1 MFKIRGGKVMKIFIE
16 KINDVLKSA
25 FEELGYDKETG
36 KVNVSNRPDLC
47 QYQCNGALANAKKHK
62 KAPMVIAQEVV
73 EKLKGNGMFAKLEAV
88 APGFINMNIN
98 DEFLVNYVNEMNKDE
113 QFGVSK
119 TTEIKKIVVDYGG
132 ANVAKPLHIGH
143 LRSAIIGESIKRIAK
158 FLGHDVIGDVHLGD
172 WGLQMGMV
180 ISEVERR
187 NPSLPYFDENFTG
200 EYPEEAPFTIDE
212 LEEIYPY
219 ASKLAKSDEKV
230 MEAAK
235 QATVELQQGRR
246 GYFALWK
253 HILNVSVAD
262 LKKNYGALDVNFE
275 LWNGE
280 SDAQKL
286 IPSMIEEL
294 KEKGFAKESEGALVF
309 DVSEETDKSPVP
321 PLLLLKSDGAAL
333 YGTTDLATVV
343 ERVRDMKADEI
354 IYLADKRQGLHYEQF
369 FRAAK
374 KSGIAHE
381 GTILDFIGFG
391 TMNGKDGKPFK
402 TREGGVMRLADL
414 ISMIKE
420 AGKEK
425 LKDNKNIAEEDVE
438 EISSKVGLAALKY
451 GDLSNQAAKDYV
463 FDIDRFASFEGNTGP
478 YILYTIVRIKSI
490 LNKAEEFK
498 AQNIISVPQSESER
512 GLMLQLAKFN
522 EVIELSFRD
531 RAPHKICEFLYELSN
546 NFNKFYNDTRILSE
560 EDEAKKS
567 SWLSLINLVKNVL
580 EQGLDLLGMESVERM

>member
-1 MFKIRGGKVMKIFIE
+1 
-16 KINDVLKSA
+16 
-25 FEELGYDKETG
+25 
-36 KVNVSNRPDLC
+36 
-47 QYQCNGALANAKKHK
+47 
-62 KAPMVIAQEVV
+62 
-73 EKLKGNGMFAKLEAV
+73 
-88 APGFINMNIN
+88 
-98 DEFLVNYVNEMNKDE
+98 
-113 QFGVSK
+113 
-119 TTEIKKIVVDYGG
+119 
-132 ANVAKPLHIGH
+132 
-143 LRSAIIGESIKRIAK
+143 
-158 FLGHDVIGDVHLGD
+158 
-172 WGLQMGMV
+172 
-180 ISEVERR
+180 
-187 NPSLPYFDENFTG
+187 
-200 EYPEEAPFTIDE
+200 
-212 LEEIYPY
+212 
-219 ASKLAKSDEKV
+219 
-230 MEAAK
+230 
-235 QATVELQQGRR
+235 
-246 GYFALWK
+246 
-253 HILNVSVAD
+253 
-262 LKKNYGALDVNFE
+262 
-275 LWNGE
+275 
-280 SDAQKL
+280 
-286 IPSMIEEL
+286 
-294 KEKGFAKESEGALVF
+294 
-309 DVSEETDKSPVP
+309 
-321 PLLLLKSDGAAL
+321 
-333 YGTTDLATVV
+333 
-343 ERVRDMKADEI
+343 MKADEI

-512 GLMLQLAKFN
+512 GLMLQLTKFN

-567 SWLSLINLVKNVL
+567 SWLILINLVKNVL

>member
-1 MFKIRGGKVMKIFIE
+1 MNIFIDE
-16 KINDVLKSA
+16 ISDVVKSV
-25 FEELGYDKETG
+25 FEELGYDKESG
-36 KVNVSNRPDLC
+36 KVTVSNRPDLC
-47 QYQCNGALANAKKHK
+47 QYQCNGALANAKKYK
-62 KAPMVIAQEVV
+62 KAPNVIAQEVV
-73 EKLKGNGMFAKLEAV
+73 EKLKENKFFSKLEIAG
-88 APGFINMNIN
+88 PGFINITVN
-98 DEFLVNYVNEMNKDE
+98 DELIIDYVNKMNKDE
-113 QFGVSK
+113 KFGTSSATKV
-119 TTEIKKIVVDYGG
+119 KKIFVDYGG

-187 NPSLPYFDENFTG
+187 NPNLPYFNESFTG
-200 EYPEEAPFTIDE
+200 EYPKEAPFTIDE

-219 ASKLAKSDEKV
+219 ASSLAKNDEKV
-230 MEAAK
+230 MNAAK
-235 QATVELQQGRR
+235 QATVELQQGRK
-246 GYFALWK
+246 GYLALWK
-253 HILNVSVAD
+253 HILNVSVND
-262 LKKNYGALDVNFE
+262 LKKNYGALNVDFE

-280 SDAQKL
+280 SDAQKF
-286 IPSMIEEL
+286 IPDMIKFL
-294 KEKGFAKESEGALVF
+294 KDNGYCYESEGALVI
-309 DVSEETDKSPVP
+309 DVSKEEDKSALP
-321 PLLLLKSDGAAL
+321 PLLLLKSDGASL

-343 ERVRDMKADEI
+343 ERVKDYKADEI

-374 KSGIAHE
+374 KSGIADE
-381 GTILDFIGFG
+381 NVELDFIGFG

-414 ISMIKE
+414 INLIKE

-425 LKDNKNIAEEDVE
+425 LKDNKNIATEDVE

-451 GDLSNQAAKDYV
+451 GDLSNQASKDYI

-490 LNKAEEFK
+490 LNKANTSELKENVF
-498 AQNIISVPQSESER
+498 VPQSDAER
-512 GLMLQLAKFN
+512 NLMLQLIRFN
-522 EVIELSFRD
+522 EVIELSFRE
-531 RAPHKICEFLYELSN
+531 RAPHKVCEYVYELSN

-560 EDEAKKS
+560 EDENKKS
-567 SWLSLINLVKNVL
+567 SWLALINLVKDAL
-580 EQGLDLLGMESVERM
+580 EQCLDLLGMESVERM

>member
-1 MFKIRGGKVMKIFIE
+1 MKLFIDE
-16 KINDVLKSA
+16 INEVVKNA
-25 FEELGYDKETG
+25 FEELGYERETG
-36 KVNVSNRPDLC
+36 RVNVSNRPDLC

-62 KAPMVIAQEVV
+62 KAPMIIAQEVV
-73 EKLKGNGMFAKLEAV
+73 EKLNDNKIFSKLEAV

-98 DEFLVNYVNEMNKDE
+98 DEFLIEYVNKMNKDE
-113 QFGVSK
+113 SFGVSK
-119 TTEIKKIVVDYGG
+119 ATEIKKIVVDYGG

-158 FLGHDVIGDVHLGD
+158 FLGHDVVGDVHLGD

-200 EYPEEAPFTIDE
+200 EYPAEAPFTIDE
-212 LEEIYPY
+212 LEDIYPY

-246 GYFALWK
+246 GYVALWK
-253 HILNVSVAD
+253 HILNVSVTD
-262 LKKNYGALDVNFE
+262 LKKNYGALDVDFE

-280 SDAQKL
+280 SDAQKF
-286 IPSMIEEL
+286 IPAMIEEL
-294 KEKGFAKESEGALVF
+294 KETGFAQESEGALVC

-321 PLLLLKSDGAAL
+321 PLLLLKSDGASL

-381 GTILDFIGFG
+381 DTVLDFIGFG

-414 ISMIKE
+414 INMIKE

-451 GDLSNQAAKDYV
+451 GDLSNQASKDYV

-490 LNKAEEFK
+490 LNKSEGFNAE
-498 AQNIISVPQSESER
+498 NSILVPQSESER
-512 GLMLQLAKFN
+512 GLMLQLSKFN

-531 RAPHKICEFLYELSN
+531 RAPHKICEFIYELSN

-560 EDEAKKS
+560 EDESKKA

>member
-1 MFKIRGGKVMKIFIE
+1 
-16 KINDVLKSA
+16 
-25 FEELGYDKETG
+25 
-36 KVNVSNRPDLC
+36 
-47 QYQCNGALANAKKHK
+47 
-62 KAPMVIAQEVV
+62 
-73 EKLKGNGMFAKLEAV
+73 
-88 APGFINMNIN
+88 
-98 DEFLVNYVNEMNKDE
+98 
-113 QFGVSK
+113 
-119 TTEIKKIVVDYGG
+119 
-132 ANVAKPLHIGH
+132 
-143 LRSAIIGESIKRIAK
+143 
-158 FLGHDVIGDVHLGD
+158 
-172 WGLQMGMV
+172 MGMV

-381 GTILDFIGFG
+381 DTILDFIGFG

-402 TREGGVMRLADL
+402 TR
-414 ISMIKE
+414 
-420 AGKEK
+420 
-425 LKDNKNIAEEDVE
+425 DNKNIAEEDVE

-522 EVIELSFRD
+522 EVIELSFKD

-560 EDEAKKS
+560 EDETKKS

>member
-16 KINDVLKSA
+16 KINDVVKSA

-73 EKLKGNGMFAKLEAV
+73 EKLKDNGMFAKLEAV

-294 KEKGFAKESEGALVF
+294 KEKGFAKESEGTLVF

-381 GTILDFIGFG
+381 DTILDFIGFG

-560 EDEAKKS
+560 EDETKKS

>member
-1 MFKIRGGKVMKIFIE
+1 MKIFIE
-16 KINDVLKSA
+16 QISDIFMNT
-25 FEELGYDKETG
+25 FEELGYDRSAG
-36 KVNVSNRPDLC
+36 RVNVSNRPDLC
-47 QYQCNGALANAKKHK
+47 QYQCNGALACAKKYK
-62 KAPMVIAQEVV
+62 KAPNAIAQEVV
-73 EKLKGNGMFAKLEAV
+73 EKLKDNEIFSKLEIAG
-88 APGFINMNIN
+88 PGFVNITIN
-98 DEFLVNYVNEMNKDE
+98 DEFLVDYVNKMNNDDK
-113 QFGVSK
+113 FGTSQA
-119 TTEIKKIVVDYGG
+119 TEIKKIIVDYGG

-158 FLGHDVIGDVHLGD
+158 YLGHDVTGDVHLGD

-187 NPSLPYFDENFTG
+187 NPSLPYFDESFEG
-200 EYPEEAPFTIDE
+200 EYPVEAPFTIDE
-212 LEEIYPY
+212 LEDIYPY
-219 ASKLAKSDEKV
+219 ASKLAKSDEAV

-235 QATVELQQGRR
+235 KATVELQQGRR
-246 GYFALWK
+246 GYVALWK
-253 HILNVSVAD
+253 HILNVSVND
-262 LKKNYGALDVNFE
+262 LKKNYGNLDVNFE

-280 SDAQKL
+280 SDAQKF

-294 KEKGFAKESEGALVF
+294 KANGFAKESEGALVF

-321 PLLLLKSDGAAL
+321 PLLLLKSDGASL

-343 ERVRDMKADEI
+343 ERVRDLKADEI

-374 KSGIAHE
+374 KSGIAKE
-381 GTILDFIGFG
+381 DTVLDFIGFG

-414 ISMIKE
+414 INLIKE

-425 LKDNKNIAEEDVE
+425 LKGNKNIAEEDVE

-451 GDLSNQAAKDYV
+451 GDLSNQASKDYI

-490 LNKAEEFK
+490 LNKANATEINS
-498 AQNIISVPQSESER
+498 AVLVPQSDSER
-512 GLMLQLAKFN
+512 NLMLQLIKFN

-531 RAPHKICEFLYELSN
+531 RAPHKICEYIYELSN
-546 NFNKFYNDTRILSE
+546 NFNRFYNDTRIVSE
-560 EDEAKKS
+560 ENEAKKG

-580 EQGLDLLGMESVERM
+580 EQCLDLLGMESVERM

>member
-1 MFKIRGGKVMKIFIE
+1 MKLFIDE
-16 KINDVLKSA
+16 INEVVKNA
-25 FEELGYDKETG
+25 FEELGYERETG
-36 KVNVSNRPDLC
+36 RVNVSNRPDLC

-62 KAPMVIAQEVV
+62 KAPMIIAQEVV
-73 EKLKGNGMFAKLEAV
+73 EKLNDNKIFSKLEAV

-98 DEFLVNYVNEMNKDE
+98 DEFLIEYVNKMNKDE
-113 QFGVSK
+113 SFGVSK
-119 TTEIKKIVVDYGG
+119 ATEIKKIVVDYGG

-158 FLGHDVIGDVHLGD
+158 FLGHDVVGDVHLGD

-200 EYPEEAPFTIDE
+200 EYPAEAPFTIDE
-212 LEEIYPY
+212 LEDIYPY

-246 GYFALWK
+246 GYVALWK
-253 HILNVSVAD
+253 HILNVSVTD
-262 LKKNYGALDVNFE
+262 LKKNYGALDVDFE

-280 SDAQKL
+280 SDAQKF
-286 IPSMIEEL
+286 IPAMIEEL
-294 KEKGFAKESEGALVF
+294 KEKGFAQESEGALVF
-309 DVSEETDKSPVP
+309 DVIEETDKSPVP
-321 PLLLLKSDGAAL
+321 PLLLLKSDGASL

-381 GTILDFIGFG
+381 DTVLDFIGFG

-414 ISMIKE
+414 INMIKE

-451 GDLSNQAAKDYV
+451 GDLSNQASKDYV

-490 LNKAEEFK
+490 LNKSEGFNAENSIL
-498 AQNIISVPQSESER
+498 APQSESER
-512 GLMLQLAKFN
+512 GLMLQLSKFN

-531 RAPHKICEFLYELSN
+531 RAPHKICEFIYELSN

-560 EDEAKKS
+560 EDESKKA

>member
-1 MFKIRGGKVMKIFIE
+1 MKIFIE
-16 KINDVLKSA
+16 QISDIFMNT
-25 FEELGYDKETG
+25 FEELGYDRSAG
-36 KVNVSNRPDLC
+36 RVNVSNRPDLC
-47 QYQCNGALANAKKHK
+47 QYQCNGALACAKKYK
-62 KAPMVIAQEVV
+62 KAPNAIAQEVV
-73 EKLKGNGMFAKLEAV
+73 EKLKDNEIFSKLEIAG
-88 APGFINMNIN
+88 PGFVNITIN
-98 DEFLVNYVNEMNKDE
+98 DEFLVDYVNKMNNDDK
-113 QFGVSK
+113 FGTSQA
-119 TTEIKKIVVDYGG
+119 TEIKKIIVDYGG

-158 FLGHDVIGDVHLGD
+158 YLGHDVTGDVHLGD

-187 NPSLPYFDENFTG
+187 NPSLPYFDESFEG
-200 EYPEEAPFTIDE
+200 EYPVEAPFTIDE
-212 LEEIYPY
+212 LEDIYPY
-219 ASKLAKSDEKV
+219 ASKLAKSDEAV

-235 QATVELQQGRR
+235 KATVELQQGRR
-246 GYFALWK
+246 GYVALWK
-253 HILNVSVAD
+253 HILNVSVND
-262 LKKNYGALDVNFE
+262 LKKNYGNLDVNFE

-280 SDAQKL
+280 SDAQKF

-294 KEKGFAKESEGALVF
+294 KANGFAKESEGALVF

-321 PLLLLKSDGAAL
+321 PLLLLKSDGASL

-343 ERVRDMKADEI
+343 ERVRDLKADEI

-374 KSGIAHE
+374 KSGIAKE
-381 GTILDFIGFG
+381 DTVLDFIGFG

-414 ISMIKE
+414 INLIKE

-425 LKDNKNIAEEDVE
+425 LKGNKNIAEEDVE

-451 GDLSNQAAKDYV
+451 GDLSNQASKDYI

-490 LNKAEEFK
+490 LNKANATEIDS
-498 AQNIISVPQSESER
+498 AVLVPQSDSER
-512 GLMLQLAKFN
+512 NLMLQLIKFN

-531 RAPHKICEFLYELSN
+531 RAPHKICEYIYELSN
-546 NFNKFYNDTRILSE
+546 NFNRFYNDTRIVSE
-560 EDEAKKS
+560 KNEAKKG

-580 EQGLDLLGMESVERM
+580 EQCLDLLGMESVERM

>member
-1 MFKIRGGKVMKIFIE
+1 MKIFIE
-16 KINDVLKSA
+16 QISDIFMNT
-25 FEELGYDKETG
+25 FEELGYDRSAG
-36 KVNVSNRPDLC
+36 RVNVSNRPDLC
-47 QYQCNGALANAKKHK
+47 QYQCNGALACAKKYK
-62 KAPMVIAQEVV
+62 KAPNAIAQEVV
-73 EKLKGNGMFAKLEAV
+73 EKLKDNEIFSKLEIAG
-88 APGFINMNIN
+88 PGFVNITIN
-98 DEFLVNYVNEMNKDE
+98 DEFLVDYVNKMNNDDK
-113 QFGVSK
+113 FGTSQA
-119 TTEIKKIVVDYGG
+119 TEIKKIIVDYGG

-158 FLGHDVIGDVHLGD
+158 YLGHDVTGDVHLGD

-187 NPSLPYFDENFTG
+187 NPSLPYFDESFEG
-200 EYPEEAPFTIDE
+200 EYPVEAPFTIDE
-212 LEEIYPY
+212 LEDIYPY
-219 ASKLAKSDEKV
+219 ASKLAKSDEAV

-235 QATVELQQGRR
+235 KATVELQQGRR
-246 GYFALWK
+246 GYVALWK
-253 HILNVSVAD
+253 HILNVSVND
-262 LKKNYGALDVNFE
+262 LKKNYGNLDVNFE

-280 SDAQKL
+280 SDAQKF
-286 IPSMIEEL
+286 IPAMIGEL
-294 KEKGFAKESEGALVF
+294 KEKGFAQESEGALVF

-321 PLLLLKSDGAAL
+321 PLLLLKSDGASL

-343 ERVRDMKADEI
+343 ERVRDLKADEI

-374 KSGIAHE
+374 KSGIAKE
-381 GTILDFIGFG
+381 DTVLDFIGFG

-414 ISMIKE
+414 INLIKE

-425 LKDNKNIAEEDVE
+425 LKGNKNIAEEDVE

-451 GDLSNQAAKDYV
+451 GDLSNQASKDYI

-490 LNKAEEFK
+490 LNKANATEINS
-498 AQNIISVPQSESER
+498 AVLVPQSDSER
-512 GLMLQLAKFN
+512 NLMLQLIKFN

-531 RAPHKICEFLYELSN
+531 RAPHKICEYIYELSN
-546 NFNKFYNDTRILSE
+546 NFNRFYNDTRIVSE
-560 EDEAKKS
+560 EDEAKKG

-580 EQGLDLLGMESVERM
+580 EQCLDLLGMESVERM

>member
-1 MFKIRGGKVMKIFIE
+1 MKIFIE
-16 KINDVLKSA
+16 QISDIFMNT
-25 FEELGYDKETG
+25 FEELGYDRSAG
-36 KVNVSNRPDLC
+36 RVNVSNRPDLC
-47 QYQCNGALANAKKHK
+47 QYQCNGALACAKKYK
-62 KAPMVIAQEVV
+62 KAPNAIAQEVV
-73 EKLKGNGMFAKLEAV
+73 EKLKDNEIFSKLEIAG
-88 APGFINMNIN
+88 PGFVNITIN
-98 DEFLVNYVNEMNKDE
+98 DEFLVDYVNKMNNDDK
-113 QFGVSK
+113 FGTSQA
-119 TTEIKKIVVDYGG
+119 TEIKKIIVDYGG

-158 FLGHDVIGDVHLGD
+158 YLGHDVTGDVHLGD

-187 NPSLPYFDENFTG
+187 NPSLPYFDESFEG
-200 EYPEEAPFTIDE
+200 EYPVEAPFTIDE
-212 LEEIYPY
+212 LEDIYPY
-219 ASKLAKSDEKV
+219 ASKLAKSDEAV

-235 QATVELQQGRR
+235 KATVELQQGRR
-246 GYFALWK
+246 GYVALWK
-253 HILNVSVAD
+253 QILNVSVND
-262 LKKNYGALDVNFE
+262 LKKNYGNLDVNFE

-280 SDAQKL
+280 SDAQKF

-294 KEKGFAKESEGALVF
+294 KANGFAKESEGALVF

-321 PLLLLKSDGAAL
+321 PLLLLKSDGASL

-343 ERVRDMKADEI
+343 ERVRDLKADEI

-374 KSGIAHE
+374 KSGIAKE
-381 GTILDFIGFG
+381 DTVLDFIGFG

-414 ISMIKE
+414 INLIKE

-425 LKDNKNIAEEDVE
+425 LKGNKNIAEEDVE

-451 GDLSNQAAKDYV
+451 GDLSNQASKDYI

-490 LNKAEEFK
+490 LNKANATEIDS
-498 AQNIISVPQSESER
+498 AVLVPQSDSER
-512 GLMLQLAKFN
+512 NLMLQLIKFN

-531 RAPHKICEFLYELSN
+531 RAPHKICEYIYELSN
-546 NFNKFYNDTRILSE
+546 NFNRFYNDTRIVSE
-560 EDEAKKS
+560 KNEAKKG

-580 EQGLDLLGMESVERM
+580 EQCLDLLGMESVERM

>member
-1 MFKIRGGKVMKIFIE
+1 MKIFIE
-16 KINDVLKSA
+16 QISDIFMNT
-25 FEELGYDKETG
+25 FEELGYDKSAG

-47 QYQCNGALANAKKHK
+47 QYQCNGALACAKKYK
-62 KAPMVIAQEVV
+62 KAPNAIAQEVV
-73 EKLKGNGMFAKLEAV
+73 EKLKENEIFSKLEIAG
-88 APGFINMNIN
+88 PGFINITLN
-98 DEFLVNYVNEMNKDE
+98 DEFLVDYVNKMNTDE
-113 QFGVSK
+113 RFGTSQA
-119 TTEIKKIVVDYGG
+119 TEIKKIIVDYGG

-158 FLGHDVIGDVHLGD
+158 YLGHDVIGDVHLGD

-187 NPSLPYFDENFTG
+187 NPSLPYFDESFEG

-212 LEEIYPY
+212 LEDIYPY
-219 ASKLAKSDEKV
+219 ASKLAKSYEAV

-235 QATVELQQGRR
+235 KATVELQQGRR
-246 GYFALWK
+246 GYVALWK
-253 HILNVSVAD
+253 HILNVSVND
-262 LKKNYGALDVNFE
+262 LKKNYGALDVSFE

-280 SDAQKL
+280 SDAQKF
-286 IPSMIEEL
+286 IPEMIESL

-321 PLLLLKSDGAAL
+321 PLLLLKSDGASL

-343 ERVRDMKADEI
+343 ERVRDLKADEI

-374 KSGIAHE
+374 KSGIANE
-381 GTILDFIGFG
+381 NTVLDFIGFG

-414 ISMIKE
+414 INLIKE

-451 GDLSNQAAKDYV
+451 GDLSNQASKDYI
-463 FDIDRFASFEGNTGP
+463 FDIERFASFEGNTGP

-490 LNKAEEFK
+490 LNRANMTDMNKA
-498 AQNIISVPQSESER
+498 ILVPQSETER
-512 GLMLQLAKFN
+512 NLMLQLIKFN

-531 RAPHKICEFLYELSN
+531 RAPHKICEYIYELSN
-546 NFNKFYNDTRILSE
+546 NFNRFYNDTRIVSE
-560 EDEAKKS
+560 EDESKKA
-567 SWLSLINLVKNVL
+567 SWLVLINLVKNVL
-580 EQGLDLLGMESVERM
+580 EQCLDLLGMESVERM

>member
-1 MFKIRGGKVMKIFIE
+1 MKIFIE
-16 KINDVLKSA
+16 QISDIFMNT
-25 FEELGYDKETG
+25 FEELGYDKSAG

-47 QYQCNGALANAKKHK
+47 QYQCNGALACAKKYK
-62 KAPMVIAQEVV
+62 KAPNALAQEVV
-73 EKLKGNGMFAKLEAV
+73 EKLKENEIFSKLEIAG
-88 APGFINMNIN
+88 PGFINITLN
-98 DEFLVNYVNEMNKDE
+98 DEFLVDYVNKMNTDE
-113 QFGVSK
+113 RFGTSQA
-119 TTEIKKIVVDYGG
+119 TEIKKIIVDYGG

-158 FLGHDVIGDVHLGD
+158 YLGHDVIGDVHLGD

-187 NPSLPYFDENFTG
+187 NPSLPYFDESFEG

-212 LEEIYPY
+212 LEDIYPY
-219 ASKLAKSDEKV
+219 ASKLAKSDEAV

-235 QATVELQQGRR
+235 KATVELQQGRR
-246 GYFALWK
+246 GYVALWK
-253 HILNVSVAD
+253 HILNVSVND
-262 LKKNYGALDVNFE
+262 LKKNYGALDVSFE

-280 SDAQKL
+280 SDAQKF
-286 IPSMIEEL
+286 IPEMIESL

-321 PLLLLKSDGAAL
+321 PLLLLKSDGASL

-343 ERVRDMKADEI
+343 ERVRDLKADEI

-374 KSGIAHE
+374 KSGIANE
-381 GTILDFIGFG
+381 NTVLDFIGFG

-414 ISMIKE
+414 INLIKE

-451 GDLSNQAAKDYV
+451 GDLSNQASKDYI
-463 FDIDRFASFEGNTGP
+463 FDIERFASFEGNTGP

-490 LNKAEEFK
+490 LNRANMTDMNKA
-498 AQNIISVPQSESER
+498 ILVPQSETER
-512 GLMLQLAKFN
+512 NLMLQLIKFN

-531 RAPHKICEFLYELSN
+531 RAPHKICEYIYELSN
-546 NFNKFYNDTRILSE
+546 NFNRFYNDTRIVSE
-560 EDEAKKS
+560 EDESKKA
-567 SWLSLINLVKNVL
+567 SWLVLINLVKNVL
-580 EQGLDLLGMESVERM
+580 EQCLDLLGMESVERM

>member
-1 MFKIRGGKVMKIFIE
+1 MKIFIE
-16 KINDVLKSA
+16 QISDIFMNT
-25 FEELGYDKETG
+25 FEELGYDRSAG
-36 KVNVSNRPDLC
+36 RVNVSNRPDLC
-47 QYQCNGALANAKKHK
+47 QYQCNGALACAKKYK
-62 KAPMVIAQEVV
+62 KAPNAIAQEVV
-73 EKLKGNGMFAKLEAV
+73 EKLKDNEIFSKLEIAG
-88 APGFINMNIN
+88 PGFVNITIN
-98 DEFLVNYVNEMNKDE
+98 DEFLVDYVNKMNNDDK
-113 QFGVSK
+113 FGTSQA
-119 TTEIKKIVVDYGG
+119 TEIKKIIVDYGG

-158 FLGHDVIGDVHLGD
+158 YLGHDVTGDVHLGD

-187 NPSLPYFDENFTG
+187 NPSLPYFDESFEG
-200 EYPEEAPFTIDE
+200 EYPVEAPFTIDE
-212 LEEIYPY
+212 LEDIYPY
-219 ASKLAKSDEKV
+219 ASKLAKSDEAV

-235 QATVELQQGRR
+235 KATVELQQGRR
-246 GYFALWK
+246 GYVALWK
-253 HILNVSVAD
+253 HILNVSVND
-262 LKKNYGALDVNFE
+262 LKKNYGNLDVNFE

-280 SDAQKL
+280 SDAQKF
-286 IPSMIEEL
+286 IPPMIEEL
-294 KEKGFAKESEGALVF
+294 KANGFAKESEGALVF

-321 PLLLLKSDGAAL
+321 PLLLLKSDGASL

-343 ERVRDMKADEI
+343 ERVRDLKADEI

-374 KSGIAHE
+374 KSGIAKE
-381 GTILDFIGFG
+381 DTVLDFIGFG

-414 ISMIKE
+414 INLIKE

-425 LKDNKNIAEEDVE
+425 LKGNKNIAEEDVE

-451 GDLSNQAAKDYV
+451 GDLSNQASKDYI

-490 LNKAEEFK
+490 LNKANATEINS
-498 AQNIISVPQSESER
+498 AVLVPQSDSER
-512 GLMLQLAKFN
+512 NLMLQLIKFN

-531 RAPHKICEFLYELSN
+531 RAPHKICEYIYELSN
-546 NFNKFYNDTRILSE
+546 NFNRFYNDTRIVSE
-560 EDEAKKS
+560 ENEDKKG
-567 SWLSLINLVKNVL
+567 SWLSLIN
-580 EQGLDLLGMESVERM
+580 

>member
-1 MFKIRGGKVMKIFIE
+1 MKIFIE
-16 KINDVLKSA
+16 QISDIFMNT
-25 FEELGYDKETG
+25 FEELGYDRSAG
-36 KVNVSNRPDLC
+36 RVNVSNRPDLC
-47 QYQCNGALANAKKHK
+47 QYQCNGALACAKKYK
-62 KAPMVIAQEVV
+62 KAPNAIAQEVV
-73 EKLKGNGMFAKLEAV
+73 EKLKDNEIFSKLEIAG
-88 APGFINMNIN
+88 PGFVNITIN
-98 DEFLVNYVNEMNKDE
+98 DEFLVDYVNKMNNDDK
-113 QFGVSK
+113 FGTSQA
-119 TTEIKKIVVDYGG
+119 TEIKKIIVDYGG

-158 FLGHDVIGDVHLGD
+158 YLGHDVTGDVHLGD

-187 NPSLPYFDENFTG
+187 NPSLPYFDESFEG
-200 EYPEEAPFTIDE
+200 EYPVEAPFTIDE
-212 LEEIYPY
+212 LEDIYPY
-219 ASKLAKSDEKV
+219 ASKLAKSDEAV

-235 QATVELQQGRR
+235 KATVELQQGRR
-246 GYFALWK
+246 GYVALWK
-253 HILNVSVAD
+253 HILNVSVND
-262 LKKNYGALDVNFE
+262 LKKNYGNLDVNFE

-280 SDAQKL
+280 SDAQKF
-286 IPSMIEEL
+286 IPPMIEEL
-294 KEKGFAKESEGALVF
+294 KANGFAKESEGALVF

-321 PLLLLKSDGAAL
+321 PLLLLKSDGASL

-343 ERVRDMKADEI
+343 ERVRDLKADEI

-374 KSGIAHE
+374 KSGIAKE
-381 GTILDFIGFG
+381 DTVLDFIGFG

-414 ISMIKE
+414 INLIKE
-420 AGKEK
+420 VGKEK
-425 LKDNKNIAEEDVE
+425 LKGNKNIAEEDVE

-451 GDLSNQAAKDYV
+451 GDLSNQASKDYI

-490 LNKAEEFK
+490 LNKANATE
-498 AQNIISVPQSESER
+498 IDSSVLVPQSDSER
-512 GLMLQLAKFN
+512 NLMLQLIKFN

-531 RAPHKICEFLYELSN
+531 RAPHKICEYIYELSN
-546 NFNKFYNDTRILSE
+546 NFNRFYNDTRIVSE
-560 EDEAKKS
+560 ENEAKKG

-580 EQGLDLLGMESVERM
+580 EQCLDLLGMESVERM